1 MDDLDQSVDLLNT
14 ISLAMFLADPDIYS
28 SSIVQMSLPG
38 SSSPQVNVGVA
49 TMQPRVVGLSPIPCT
64 YTPQHTKNIT
74 TRTSTPLQRPDA
86 PTMNFLAT
94 DFISTPEGATDH
106 YQQPLSASVLC
117 NMGDFFQNAMDMNAT
132 PSPSPQQLS
141 EKHPKMATRPPLKER
156 QQGKPTGT
164 YVALIGKALLFASTG
179 SMTLSQIYD
188 HIMEAYPF
196 YRTTTLAW
204 RNAVRHNL
212 AINDCFVKAGRTEV
226 GRGFY
231 WAIHASY
238 VRAFS
243 NGNFTVVRRKT
254 QKNSQNQ
261 VPNQP
266 SRFQLSCNETTVQSQ
281 LKRNPAG
288 PIPSQQFNKFCLN
301 RQLPSRPRS
310 LRL

>member
-1 MDDLDQSVDLLNT
+1 MDDLDQSVDLLNP

-38 SSSPQVNVGVA
+38 ASSPQQNVGVT
-49 TMQPRVVGLSPIPCT
+49 TMQPCVVGLSPIPCT
-64 YTPQHTKNIT
+64 YTPQHAKNIT
-74 TRTSTPLQRPDA
+74 TRTSTPRQRPDA
-86 PTMNFLAT
+86 PVTNFLSG
-94 DFISTPEGATDH
+94 DFISTPEGAADH

-117 NMGDFFQNAMDMNAT
+117 NMGDFFQNAMDINAT
-132 PSPSPQQLS
+132 SSPSPQQLS

-156 QQGKPTGT
+156 QGKPAET
-164 YVALIGKALLFASTG
+164 YVALIGKALLSASTG

-188 HIMEAYPF
+188 HIMEAHPF

-261 VPNQP
+261 VPNQLSCFQP
-266 SRFQLSCNETTVQSQ
+266 SRNETTVQTQ
-281 LKRNPAG
+281 LKRNTAA
-288 PIPSQQFNKFCLN
+288 SMLNQQFNKFCLN
-301 RQLPSRPRS
+301 QHLPSRPRS

>member
-1 MDDLDQSVDLLNT
+1 MDDLDQSVDLLNP

-28 SSIVQMSLPG
+28 SSIVQISLPG
-38 SSSPQVNVGVA
+38 ANSPQQIAGVS
-49 TMQPRVVGLSPIPCT
+49 TMPPPTVVGLSPIPCAG
-64 YTPQHTKNIT
+64 TPQHIKHIT
-74 TRTSTPLQRPDA
+74 TRTSTPLHHPDV
-86 PTMNFLAT
+86 PMTHFLAT
-94 DFISTPEGATDH
+94 DFISTPEGAEDH

-117 NMGDFFQNAMDMNAT
+117 NMGDFFQNAMEIDT
-132 PSPSPQQLS
+132 ESPPSPHQLS
-141 EKHPKMATRPPLKER
+141 RKHSKMAARPPLKER
-156 QQGKPTGT
+156 QQGKPAET
-164 YVALIGKALLFASTG
+164 YVALIGKALLSSTTG

-212 AINDCFVKAGRTEV
+212 AINNCFVKAGRTEV

-238 VRAFS
+238 VRPFS

-254 QKNSQNQ
+254 QKGSQNQ
-261 VPNQP
+261 VPNQLCC
-266 SRFQLSCNETTVQSQ
+266 FQSSCNGSTIQSQ
-281 LKRNPAG
+281 LKSNTAASISSYNHLQP
-288 PIPSQQFNKFCLN
+288 
-301 RQLPSRPRS
+301 PSRLRS